1 MKEYEI
7 HANVSYVSG
16 GTRYYNCYLDYVQAA
31 SKAEAKRIYKAQLA
45 AEGTRL
51 ENVEIVEV
59 EI

>member
-16 GTRYYNCYLDYVQAA
+16 GTRYQNCYLDYVRATN
-31 SKAEAKRIYKAQLA
+31 KAEAKRIYKAELA
-45 AEGTRL
+45 ADGIRL
-51 ENVEIVEV
+51 ESAEIVEV